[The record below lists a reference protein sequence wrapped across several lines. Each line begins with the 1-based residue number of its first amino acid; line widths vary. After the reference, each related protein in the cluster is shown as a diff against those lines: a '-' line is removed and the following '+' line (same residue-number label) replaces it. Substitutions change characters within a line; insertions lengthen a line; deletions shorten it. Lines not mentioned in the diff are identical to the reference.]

1 MSTSRPATP
10 ITPAAAPSP
19 GGTPEP
25 GQPAGPAIDQAK
37 LDAFLGK
44 VVADW
49 GATASAALVVIG
61 DRLGLYKA
69 MAGADPLTPAE
80 LARRTGT
87 AERYVREWLLNQAAG
102 GYVAYEPATGRY
114 RLPPEQ
120 ALALADEDGP
130 AFVAGGFEIMTA
142 ILRAE
147 PQVAEAFRTGRGL
160 PWADHAPGLFDGTER
175 FFRRAYRVSLVAEW
189 LPALGGVVP
198 KLEAGA
204 RVADVGCG
212 YGAAAILLAQAY
224 PRARVDGYDSHVPS
238 VERARRAAADAGVA
252 GRTHFEVAGAAALPA
267 PADGA
272 GYDLVAYFDSFHDM
286 GDPVRVARRA
296 REVLAPDGAVLLV
309 EPMAGDRVEDNLTPF
324 GRLAAAAS
332 TLVCTPNALNEGDT
346 ALGQLY
352 ADGELQ
358 AVFQEAGFRRF
369 RRAAQTPFNRVFEA
383 RP

>member
-1 MSTSRPATP
+1 MSRRATP
-10 ITPAAAPSP
+10 APPSEAMP
-19 GGTPEP
+19 PERVRDS
-25 GQPAGPAIDQAK
+25 GQPAGQEIDQAK

-44 VVADW
+44 VLADW

-61 DRLGLYKA
+61 DRLGLYRA
-69 MAGADPLTPAE
+69 MAGAGPFTPAE
-80 LARRTGT
+80 LAARTGT
-87 AERYVREWLLNQAAG
+87 AERYIREWLLNQAAG
-102 GYVAYEPATGRY
+102 GYVAYDPASGRY
-114 RLPPEQ
+114 ALPPEQ

-147 PQVAEAFRTGRGL
+147 PQLAEAFRTGRGL
-160 PWADHAPGLFDGTER
+160 PWAEHAPGLFDGTER
-175 FFRRAYRVSLVAEW
+175 FFRRAYRASLVSEW
-189 LPALGGVVP
+189 LPALEGVVP

-224 PRARVDGYDSHVPS
+224 PRTRIAGYDSHAPS

-252 GRTHFEVAGAAALPA
+252 DRVRFEAAEAGALPA
-267 PADGA
+267 PADGV

-296 REVLAPDGAVLLV
+296 REVLAPGGTVLLV

-324 GRLAAAAS
+324 GRLTSAAS
-332 TLVCTPNALNEGDT
+332 TLVCTPNALAEGDT

-358 AVFQEAGFRRF
+358 AVFRDAGFRRF
-369 RRAAQTPFNRVFEA
+369 RRAAETPFNRVFEA
-383 RP
+383 RL